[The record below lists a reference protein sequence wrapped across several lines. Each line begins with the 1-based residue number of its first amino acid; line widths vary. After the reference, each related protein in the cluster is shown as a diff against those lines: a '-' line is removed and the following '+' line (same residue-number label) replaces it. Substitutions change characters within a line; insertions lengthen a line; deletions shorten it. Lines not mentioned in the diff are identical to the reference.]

1 MMVKGLW
8 QWLAVLGVAALCL
21 MFTLAVWRYAVIT
34 SRHIADL
41 EFERGA
47 GRIERALTER
57 IRQLETAV
65 RAVQGFAESK
75 AELDVTSWRA
85 FADRLRLGEDGEG
98 VAGVIYYRHEPG
110 DGRQPGGHVVALGA
124 PADRPGPLL
133 GRRIQNA
140 PLLMQ
145 SIARARDIGD
155 VVLSPLLVGPAS
167 RAYTFPAADM
177 VMVAPVHDPASGA
190 LRGMVA
196 LGLASGPLLRDVLS
210 RSGET
215 ASR

>member
-98 VAGVIYYRHEPG
+98 VAGVIYYRHEPAT
-110 DGRQPGGHVVALGA
+110 V
-124 PADRPGPLL
+124 
-133 GRRIQNA
+133 
-140 PLLMQ
+140 
-145 SIARARDIGD
+145 
-155 VVLSPLLVGPAS
+155 AS
-167 RAYTFPAADM
+167 RA
-177 VMVAPVHDPASGA
+177 VMSWRSARRRIVRGRCSVGVFRTRRYSCSPLRERETLAMWYSAPCSSGLHRA
-190 LRGMVA
+190 PIR
-196 LGLASGPLLRDVLS
+196 S
-210 RSGET
+210 RRPT
-215 ASR
+215 W